1 MKKYI
6 SSIFLSSILLAL
18 SACNS
23 NEEINEVQQGTP
35 LTISTQIQSRGVIES
50 ENFGTGDHIGVFVYN
65 SDNTGNYSD
74 DFINVD
80 VAYAGGNWELS
91 KNLYLAQES
100 CNIYGYYPYSNGNTL
115 NNVKIDLTPDAE
127 KGQTDYLYSIDNEC
141 VSMDN
146 PNALLN
152 FRHAL
157 ARVSFSFKL
166 AEVKENTEYIL
177 SAATLRNVGESTNI
191 AVKGTMNIFASGSI
205 EPEANHSAAI
215 SLSNMNK
222 PLSTTETQTV
232 DFLVIPTNIQNDNSV
247 ELEVVINY
255 NRYVLKL
262 PANYWAAGVQYTY
275 PITINISDEE
285 SEENTSSALAKV
297 GDYYY
302 SDGTW
307 SSEYDDSKTCIGI
320 VFALSKEQDG
330 DIDVSLEESMH
341 GRIVALQDLEKKYAW
356 GSNGIDVEGIS
367 NYNYP
372 AGIFYTEYGSHWEP
386 YYLPLDGESQYY
398 YSDYPKQNISA
409 NYTTWLTSYG
419 YDWALTDYNGK
430 QHTSFISDFD
440 FPAANACYYKT
451 MGEIASG
458 FWYLPSCGEMGRLA
472 MACAIGI
479 VSQTNQPI
487 FKNLMVGDLAA
498 GEVFEGYWTS
508 TEKSSNAVFYYEVA
522 TGRMGGEVK
531 AAQINVRP
539 IASF

>member
-1 MKKYI
+1 MKKHI

-18 SACNS
+18 SACNN

-285 SEENTSSALAKV
+285 SEENTSSTLAKV

-341 GRIVALQDLEKKYAW
+341 GRIVALQDLDKKYAW
-356 GSNGIDVEGIS
+356 ANEEGDVEGLS
-367 NYNYP
+367 FYSYP
-372 AGIFYTEYGSHWEP
+372 AGTNNRVVLTWLPIDGKSTYAPGATYTIPYNYNTWPTEKSKDFALTEYS
-386 YYLPLDGESQYY
+386 
-398 YSDYPKQNISA
+398 
-409 NYTTWLTSYG
+409 
-419 YDWALTDYNGK
+419 GK
-430 QHTSFISDFD
+430 NNTLYINDFE
-440 FPAANACYYKT
+440 FPAGNACYNKT
-451 MGEIASG
+451 MGEISNV

-472 MACAIGI
+472 MAWAIGK
-479 VSQTNQPI
+479 VQKSKQTI
-487 FKNLMVGDLAA
+487 FTDLINIE
-498 GEVFEGYWTS
+498 GESYWTS
-508 TEKSSNAVFYYEVA
+508 TERSKSIAFSYEPNRGYVGVSDSK
-522 TGRMGGEVK
+522 TKEL
-531 AAQINVRP
+531 NVRP